1 MFLRKDKNIIYKEKS
16 YPIDFMV
23 LTRYSL
29 FFYEKQNEYKDIK
42 NIEISDNGIE
52 IHEDSIKNF
61 ILFCQFEHSKIHI
74 TNSNV
79 FSLRQLAIDYNVPGL
94 IKITNDHITTNNKD
108 LVIQSLYHHYL
119 HNHPDNDDEDYIS
132 AHFFDYINDTRLIKL
147 PVAILYRILN
157 NSNIQKIDDM
167 DDQHRNQI
175 FDFMFK
181 CLDEHKKSA
190 SILFKNCDLN
200 DANIDIINRLL
211 NDYKDIFDFNMINT
225 KETLK
230 RIPVILNEIN
240 KIKLEHTQFLSNAQL
255 QFNSFQTKINEL
267 MNLIH
272 NQSEE
277 INVLKDTIDAQKK
290 EINDLKELNV
300 LQASNLEH
308 SINDK
313 MNDLT
318 QNITNNKQSFEQE
331 LNKLKEKIQ
340 NTQNIVDQ
348 HENAQKLFV
357 TKKQLRNAFQAGRK
371 GTREIQLWVNERSWN
386 NNTGTW
392 STGAAVM
399 GDNINNWI
407 NDRRNLCW
415 NAFEPWDA
423 AIVAVPE

>member
-1 MFLRKDKNIIYKEKS
+1 MFLRKDKNMIYKEKS

-119 HNHPDNDDEDYIS
+119 HNHPDNADEDYIS

-300 LQASNLEH
+300 LQASNLEN

-357 TKKQLRNAFQAGRK
+357 TKKQLRNVFPA
-371 GTREIQLWVNERSWN
+371 
-386 NNTGTW
+386 
-392 STGAAVM
+392 
-399 GDNINNWI
+399 
-407 NDRRNLCW
+407 
-415 NAFEPWDA
+415 
-423 AIVAVPE
+423 